1 MRQWTNIIGSDNGFS
16 PGCCQAIIWNNV
28 GISLIGN
35 LGTNFSETISEIHTF
50 SFKKMHL
57 KMSSAKWWQ
66 FCPGPNGLNKCMQ
79 YFPNDS
85 NCYPLFRVRSWNNGM
100 RCVSFYILI
109 KRRCTLR
116 YFRSSVCLVP
126 ELHYK
131 YVIILARWRLNSP
144 APRLFT
150 RPFVYSGTDERKH
163 QSSVSLAFVREFTGD
178 RWIPG
183 TQRGSNAENVSIW
196 WRHHELCYY
205 ALRRLLNSKRIAAL
219 CSITIS
225 ACLRF

>member
-1 MRQWTNIIGSDNGFS
+1 MKFDIFINYCIIVINYNISYVLHKLQCFNPSKPSDAYMRQLTNIIGSDNGFS

-35 LGTNFSETISEIHTF
+35 LGTNFSETISEIHAF

-66 FCPGPNGLNKCMQ
+66 FCPGPNSLNKCMQ

-116 YFRSSVCLVP
+116 YFSSSVCLVP

-163 QSSVSLAFVREFTGD
+163 QSSVSLAFVRGIH
-178 RWIPG
+178 RWLVN
-183 TQRGSNAENVSIW
+183 S
-196 WRHHELCYY
+196 RHT
-205 ALRRLLNSKRIAAL
+205 KGQ
-219 CSITIS
+219 
-225 ACLRF
+225 